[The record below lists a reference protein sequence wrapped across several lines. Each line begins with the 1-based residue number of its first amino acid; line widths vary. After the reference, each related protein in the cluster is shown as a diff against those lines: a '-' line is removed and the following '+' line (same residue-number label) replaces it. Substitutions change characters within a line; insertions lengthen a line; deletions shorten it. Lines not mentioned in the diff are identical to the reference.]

1 MVNGISNIGQCF
13 GLPLPSIPP
22 DIVDKVNNAVGAIN
36 QDSSVA
42 EFDVLQSKVDKHNE
56 KKKGEE
62 EGNEDSPESVRGLAL
77 RELQQF
83 FIQNDSKNSFS
94 GLQRVFTSEGLTC
107 WTLPENVEAIKSGK
121 DPPSVKTNRPH
132 SPRKIY
138 QDSLA
143 AKDLEIKNLKE
154 ENEKLKGRV

>member
-1 MVNGISNIGQCF
+1 MNGISNIGQCF

-22 DIVDKVNNAVGAIN
+22 HIVEKVNNAVGAIN
-36 QDSSVA
+36 QESSVA
-42 EFDVLQSKVDKHNE
+42 EFDILQSKVDKQKEE
-56 KKKGEE
+56 KKGGD
-62 EGNEDSPESVRGLAL
+62 EGNNEDSPESVRGLAL

-83 FIQNDSKNSFS
+83 YIQNDSKNGFS

-121 DPPSVKTNRPH
+121 DPPSAKTNRPH

-138 QDSLA
+138 NDSLA
-143 AKDLEIKNLKE
+143 AKDLEIKNLME
-154 ENEKLKGRV
+154 ENERLKKH